1 MKSLSARRIASA
13 CVVSAATMAALAL
26 PSAASAT
33 ATVGPQ
39 CSGASITGQGSTLQ
53 AVAQQELWGP
63 TFHTSAD
70 TLACNGTQGDK
81 KAPTVTYTSTGSGA
95 GLRSWDI
102 EPKSPTEV
110 SFGVG
115 NAFVG
120 TDEPPNEKQL
130 TELEANESTSTPN
143 VVETIPVAQE
153 SVVILVHL
161 PSGCTATSTSAAG
174 RLAFTDAVLE
184 GIFAGTDKTWSDI
197 TGGGDTLTGAGCA
210 SDPITPIVRF
220 DQSGTTH
227 IFKRFLNLVS
237 SAPLPTEKGAESW
250 GELSEASLN
259 TVWPTAASVVKPA
272 AKGGGEEMAKVV
284 AVPGSI
290 GYVNLAEA
298 RKSASFI
305 PPDGGANEPTF
316 WGVLENSHKGS
327 GKKLKYT
334 FQDPSN
340 NDDSATPDA
349 ANCSE
354 TVYTNGAEPFPPPSV
369 TETWNAVTTSVTLKE
384 KTYPLCGL
392 TYDLAFT
399 KYHLFA
405 STSEEEAT
413 QVNDYLKFVTSSAQG
428 QKLLPGDDYLGL
440 PKDVVKKAEAGAA
453 AVGF

>member
-1 MKSLSARRIASA
+1 MKSLFTRRIAAA
-13 CVVSAATMAALAL
+13 CVVSAATMVALAL
-26 PSAASAT
+26 PNAAGA
-33 ATVGPQ
+33 AVQ
-39 CSGASITGQGSTLQ
+39 CSGASITAQGSSLQ

-63 TFHTSAD
+63 AFHTSGD
-70 TLACNGTQGDK
+70 SLACNGTQGDK
-81 KAPTVTYTSTGSGA
+81 KTPTITYTSTGSGA
-95 GLRSWDI
+95 GLRSWDV

-120 TDEPPNEKQL
+120 TDEPPNETQL
-130 TELEANESTSTPN
+130 TEIEANESTSTPN

-161 PSGCTATSTSAAG
+161 PTGCTATSTAASG
-174 RLAFTDAVLE
+174 RLGFTDAVLA

-197 TGGGDTLTGAGCA
+197 TGGGDAITGAGCS
-210 SDPITPIVRF
+210 SDPIVPIVRF

-227 IFKRFLNLVS
+227 IFKRYLNLIS
-237 SAPLPTEKGAESW
+237 SAPLATEKGTESW
-250 GELSEASLN
+250 GELSEGSLN
-259 TVWPTAASVVKPA
+259 TVWPTAANAQKPG
-272 AKGGGEEMAKVV
+272 AKGGGEEIAKVV

-298 RKSASFI
+298 RKSTSFV
-305 PPDGGANEPTF
+305 PPDGGENKPTF

-327 GKKLKYT
+327 GKKIKYT

-340 NDDSATPDA
+340 NKDSATLDS
-349 ANCSE
+349 ANCAD
-354 TVYTNGAEPFPPPSV
+354 TTFTNGSEPFPPPSV
-369 TETWNAVTTSVTLKE
+369 TETWNEVTTSVTLKE

-413 QVNDYLKFVTSSAQG
+413 QVNNYLKFVTSSSQG

-440 PKDVVKKAEAGAA
+440 PKTVVKKAEAGAA